1 MKMSSKCPCG
11 SDKKYESCCEIAHK
25 NIKTVASAEALMR
38 SRYSAFAKADI
49 DYLLQSWSFKTRD
62 NSKRFRK
69 ELLDW
74 TTSVEWIKLK
84 IVNTTKGTGNFATGT
99 VSFEAYYIKNAIVE
113 CISENSFFEKEEG
126 CWMYV
131 KAL

>member
-49 DYLLQSWSFKTRD
+49 EYLLQSWSSKTKD
-62 NSKRFRK
+62 DSKRFRR

-74 TTSVEWIKLK
+74 TTSVEWIRLQ
-84 IVNTTKGTGNFATGT
+84 IINTTKGMEMDATGT
-99 VSFEAYYIKNAIVE
+99 VSFEAYYLENGTME
-113 CISENSFFEKEEG
+113 CISENSFFEKEKEY
-126 CWMYV
+126 WVYV
-131 KAL
+131 NAL